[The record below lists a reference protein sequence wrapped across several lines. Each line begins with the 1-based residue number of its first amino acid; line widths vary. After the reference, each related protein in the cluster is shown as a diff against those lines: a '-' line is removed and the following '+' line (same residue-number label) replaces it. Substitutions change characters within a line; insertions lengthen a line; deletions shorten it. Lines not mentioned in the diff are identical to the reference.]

1 MMWDGH
7 DGMGW
12 WMLFGGLLWIVF
24 ILAVV
29 FIAAR
34 VAGGTAGGG
43 ASATRPQLPSN
54 ETPLDIVRRRYA
66 SGEISREEFEQIR
79 RDLG

>member
-12 WMLFGGLLWIVF
+12 WMMWGSVLWLLFIF
-24 ILAVV
+24 AVV
-29 FIAAR
+29 FLVAR
-34 VAGGTAGGG
+34 LSTGSGQQRHPTEQA
-43 ASATRPQLPSN
+43 PQR
-54 ETPLDIVRRRYA
+54 ETPLDIARRRYA

-79 RDLG
+79 RDLS